1 MTDEEMAEE
10 ALQKRLGTY
19 GYISYQDCHKNY
31 TDGFKDGYNKAN
43 EWHKVL
49 DGDYPKHNN
58 EVLCLLWG
66 GIKEIGC
73 YKNGL
78 WYFEDFTADKDDV
91 DYWQEII
98 LPKEIKENEL

>member
-1 MTDEEMAEE
+1 MSEEE
-10 ALQKRLGTY
+10 AFNNWLKENTPKEGLSENTKQFLT
-19 GYISYQDCHKNY
+19 DCWCN
-31 TDGFKDGYNKAN
+31 GFVNGFNKAN

-49 DGDYPKHNN
+49 DGDFPKHSN

-66 GIKEIGC
+66 GTKEIGC
-73 YKNGL
+73 YKNEL

-98 LPKEIKENEL
+98 LPKEIKEK